1 MTFNTFTMTGE
12 QLKRIMPNAL
22 SSNIDKYL
30 PYLNEFMPEFS
41 INSQL
46 RCAHFL
52 AQIAHESGELRYNT
66 EIASGKAY
74 DTGRLA
80 VALGNTPAADG
91 DGQKYKGRGL
101 IQLTGTA
108 NYKRFGSYV
117 RETRKENVDFL
128 SNPEKVA
135 EPRYAVMVSCW
146 FFQISGCLV
155 FADKD
160 DVNAVTK
167 RVNGGTNGL
176 ESRKKYLSR
185 AKKEVLI

>member
-1 MTFNTFTMTGE
+1 MTGE

-30 PYLNEFMPEFS
+30 PYLNEFMDEFG
-41 INSQL
+41 IDTQL
-46 RCAHFL
+46 RRAHFI

-108 NYKRFGSYV
+108 NYRLFNSYV

-146 FFQISGCLV
+146 FFQARGCLAL
-155 FADKD
+155 ADKD
-160 DVNAVTK
+160 DVNAVSK
-167 RVNGGTNGL
+167 RVNGGLNGL
-176 ESRKKYLSR
+176 ESRRAYLQR
-185 AKKEVLI
+185 ARKEVLA

>member
-1 MTFNTFTMTGE
+1 
-12 QLKRIMPNAL
+12 MPNAL

-30 PYLNEFMPEFS
+30 PYLNEFMPEFG

-91 DGQKYKGRGL
+91 MVRSIKGVDL
-101 IQLTGTA
+101 SSLLVLPTT
-108 NYKRFGSYV
+108 SVSVLMYV
-117 RETRKENVDFL
+117 KHVRRT
-128 SNPEKVA
+128 
-135 EPRYAVMVSCW
+135 
-146 FFQISGCLV
+146 
-155 FADKD
+155 
-160 DVNAVTK
+160 
-167 RVNGGTNGL
+167 
-176 ESRKKYLSR
+176 
-185 AKKEVLI
+185 

>member
-1 MTFNTFTMTGE
+1 MAGE

-30 PYLNEFMPEFS
+30 PYLNEFMTEFC
-41 INSQL
+41 INGQL

-52 AQIAHESGELRYNT
+52 AQIAHGSGELRYNT

-80 VALGNTPAADG
+80 VVLGNTPAADG

-101 IQLTGTA
+101 IQLTETA
-108 NYKRFGSYV
+108 NDKRFDSYV
-117 RETRKENVDFL
+117 RDKRKESVDFL

-135 EPRYAVMVSCW
+135 EPRCAVMVSCW
-146 FFQISGCLV
+146 FFQATDCLSL
-155 FADKD
+155 ADKD
-160 DVNAVTK
+160 DVKAVRK
-167 RVNGGTNGL
+167 RVNGRSNGL
-176 ESRKKYLSR
+176 KSRKKYLSR
-185 AKKEVLI
+185 AKKEVPI